1 MKDYYEILEIGRNAS
16 AIEIRAAYKRQAM
29 LYHPDRNSGDKEA
42 EEKFKLINEAYHI
55 LSDPLKKFRYDNGQN
70 PDHEQVL
77 TEAYWREVK
86 KRKYYEFRKAQ
97 QYSYRIDKEYFKV
110 QALAFLVFIVLSGI
124 CFAMIHSV
132 NYFIDQKQQERWRA
146 NSLQLKKAYAL
157 FHDEKY
163 DQAFSMI
170 KGLKK
175 EEPLDYRFN
184 FAHDSLLAELRQ
196 RAKMEFNQQQ
206 FEKAIYYYNILSKEE
221 NPVRLETLQMIASCQ
236 FYLGQYDQS
245 LQTMKQL
252 LNQQPWNLDLI
263 YRIAIINLEKV
274 DNKKEALHYLSMG
287 KKLFKKNLSEVYGA
301 AFEVVMDPDDVPDVY
316 YSIFIARAKTNLAL
330 GDHYEAITD
339 CNWAV
344 SLRKNQPEPYR
355 LRAIGKANV
364 NQRRGACEDLEKA
377 STLGLDVRSERSLYC
392 R

>member
-1 MKDYYEILEIGRNAS
+1 MNDYYEILEIGRNAS

-97 QYSYRIDKEYFKV
+97 QSSYRIDKEYFKV

-124 CFAMIHSV
+124 CFALIHSV

-163 DQAFSMI
+163 DQAFNMI

-196 RAKMEFNQQQ
+196 RANKEFNQQQ
-206 FEKAIYYYNILSKEE
+206 FRNAVYYYTILSEEE

-236 FYLGQYDQS
+236 YYLGEYDQS
-245 LQTMKQL
+245 LQAMKQL

-263 YRIAIINLEKV
+263 YRIALINLEKV

-287 KKLFKKNLSEVYGA
+287 KKLFKKNLSEVYGT
-301 AFEVVMDPDDVPDVY
+301 AFEVVMDPHDVPDVY
-316 YSIFIARAKTNLAL
+316 FSMFVARARTNLAL
-330 GDHYEAITD
+330 GDYREAITD
-339 CNWAV
+339 CNWAI
-344 SLRKNQPEPYR
+344 SLRTHEPEPYR
-355 LRAIGKANV
+355 LRAIAKV
-364 NQRRGACEDLEKA
+364 NAKQRGSACEDLQKA
-377 STLGLDVRSERSLYC
+377 SSLGLDVRSEQSLHC